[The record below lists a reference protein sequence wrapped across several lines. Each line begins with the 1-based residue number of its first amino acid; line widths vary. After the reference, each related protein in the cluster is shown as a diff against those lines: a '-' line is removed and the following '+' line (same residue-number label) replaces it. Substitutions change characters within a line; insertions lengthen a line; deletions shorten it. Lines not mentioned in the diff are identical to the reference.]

1 VAYLTESNQMSNTH
15 VSPVFSSILATMSGG
30 PVTCPE
36 LAQAVDQLGAIDSQI
51 KALTK
56 QADILKAAI
65 KSQGPERYNGSEFS
79 ALVFESEG
87 RTVTD
92 WRAVAEHFNPS
103 RQLITAHTET
113 GSPVRSIKLAK
124 I

>member
-1 VAYLTESNQMSNTH
+1 MSNSH
-15 VSPVFSSILATMSGG
+15 ISPAFSSILATIGG
-30 PVTCPE
+30 GSVTTD
-36 LAQAVDQLGAIDSQI
+36 AMAAMVDQLGALDAQI

-56 QADILKAAI
+56 QADTLKASI
-65 KSQGPERYNGSEFS
+65 KAHGPERYNGSEFS

-92 WRAVAEHFNPS
+92 WKAIAEKFEPS
-103 RQLITAHTET
+103 RQLITAHTSVGE
-113 GSPVRSIKLAK
+113 PVRSIKLAK

>member
-1 VAYLTESNQMSNTH
+1 MSNYQ
-15 VSPVFSSILATMSGG
+15 VNPVFSTILATIGG
-30 PVTCPE
+30 PSTDLV
-36 LAQAVDQLGAIDSQI
+36 QAVDQLGALDAQI

-56 QADILKAAI
+56 QADTLKAQI
-65 KSQGPERYNGSEFS
+65 KAQGPERYLGSEYS

-92 WRAVAEHFNPS
+92 WRAIAEKFSPS
-103 RQLITAHTET
+103 RQLITAHTST
-113 GSPVRSIKLAK
+113 GEAVRSIKLSK

>member
-1 VAYLTESNQMSNTH
+1 MSNFH
-15 VSPVFSSILATMSGG
+15 VNQAFSSILATIGS
-30 PVTCPE
+30 PSTVSPD
-36 LAQAVDQLGAIDSQI
+36 LAVMVDQLGALDAHI

-56 QADILKAAI
+56 QADTLKATI
-65 KSQGPERYNGSEFS
+65 KAQGPERYMGASYS

-92 WRAVAEHFNPS
+92 WKAIAEKFEPS
-103 RQLITAHTET
+103 RQLITAHTTT
-113 GSPVRSIKLAK
+113 GDIVRSIKLAK

>member
-1 VAYLTESNQMSNTH
+1 MSNTH
-15 VSPVFSSILATMSGG
+15 VSPVFSSILATISGG
-30 PVTCPE
+30 STTCPE

-92 WRAVAEHFNPS
+92 WKSIAEHFNPS

>member
-1 VAYLTESNQMSNTH
+1 MSNSH
-15 VSPVFSSILATMSGG
+15 VNPVFSSILATISGG
-30 PVTCPE
+30 STTCPE
-36 LAQAVDQLGAIDSQI
+36 LAQAVDQLGVLDSQI

-56 QADILKAAI
+56 QADTLKAAI
-65 KSQGPERYNGSEFS
+65 KAQGPERYNGSQFS

-92 WRAVAEHFNPS
+92 WKAIAEKFEPS
-103 RQLITAHTET
+103 RQLITAHTTT
-113 GSPVRSIKLAK
+113 GEPVRSIKLAK

>member
-1 VAYLTESNQMSNTH
+1 
-15 VSPVFSSILATMSGG
+15 MSGG

-36 LAQAVDQLGAIDSQI
+36 LAQAVDQLGALDAQI

-56 QADILKAAI
+56 QAETLKAAI
-65 KSQGPERYNGSEFS
+65 KSQGPERYNGSDYS

-92 WRAVAEHFNPS
+92 WKSIAEKFEPS
-103 RQLITAHTET
+103 RQLITAHTTVGE
-113 GSPVRSIKLAK
+113 PVRSIKLAK

>member
-1 VAYLTESNQMSNTH
+1 MSNSHINAAFT
-15 VSPVFSSILATMSGG
+15 SILAGISG
-30 PVTCPE
+30 PSNTSPE
-36 LAQAVDQLGAIDSQI
+36 LAVLVDQLGALDSQI

-56 QADILKAAI
+56 QADTLKAAI
-65 KSQGPERYNGSEFS
+65 KAHGPERYNGSLFS

-92 WRAVAEHFNPS
+92 WKAIAEKFEPS
-103 RQLITAHTET
+103 RQLITAHTTT
-113 GSPVRSIKLAK
+113 GEPVRSIKLAK

>member
-1 VAYLTESNQMSNTH
+1 MSNSH
-15 VSPVFSSILATMSGG
+15 VNSSFTSILAAIGG
-30 PVTCPE
+30 GSVTTDPM
-36 LAQAVDQLGAIDSQI
+36 AAMVDQLGALDAQI

-56 QADILKAAI
+56 QADTLKASI
-65 KSQGPERYNGSEFS
+65 KAHGPERYNGSEFS

-92 WRAVAEHFNPS
+92 WRAIAEKFEPS
-103 RQLITAHTET
+103 RQLITAHTSVGE
-113 GSPVRSIKLAK
+113 PVRSIKLAK

>member
-1 VAYLTESNQMSNTH
+1 MSNSH
-15 VSPVFSSILATMSGG
+15 ISPVFSTILNTISGG
-30 PVTCPE
+30 PVVTAE
-36 LAQAVDQLGAIDSQI
+36 LASMVDQLGALDSQI
-51 KALTK
+51 KYLTK
-56 QADILKAAI
+56 QADTLKASI
-65 KSQGPERYNGSEFS
+65 KAHGPERYNGSEFS

-92 WRAVAEHFNPS
+92 WKAIAEHFNPS

>member
-1 VAYLTESNQMSNTH
+1 
-15 VSPVFSSILATMSGG
+15 MSGG
-30 PVTCPE
+30 STTCPE

-65 KSQGPERYNGSEFS
+65 KAQGPERYNGAEFS

-92 WRAVAEHFNPS
+92 WKSIAEHFNPS
-103 RQLITAHTET
+103 RQLITAHTVT
-113 GSPVRSIKLAK
+113 GEASKSIKVTK

>member
-1 VAYLTESNQMSNTH
+1 MSNSQ
-15 VSPVFSSILATMSGG
+15 VNPIFSTILATMSGG
-30 PVTCPE
+30 PIVTPE
-36 LAQAVDQLGAIDSQI
+36 LAAMVDQLGALDSQI

-65 KSQGPERYNGSEFS
+65 KVHGPERYNGSQFS

-92 WRAVAEHFNPS
+92 WKAIAEHFNPS

-113 GSPVRSIKLAK
+113 GLPVRSIKLAK

>member
-1 VAYLTESNQMSNTH
+1 MSNSH
-15 VSPVFSSILATMSGG
+15 VSPIFASILATISGG
-30 PVTCPE
+30 PIVTAE
-36 LAQAVDQLGAIDSQI
+36 LSAMIDQLGAIDSQI

-56 QADILKAAI
+56 QADALKAAI
-65 KSQGPERYNGSEFS
+65 KSQGPDRYNGSDYS

-92 WRAVAEHFNPS
+92 WKAIAEKFEPS
-103 RQLITAHTET
+103 RQLITAHTTVGE
-113 GSPVRSIKLAK
+113 PVRSIKLAK

>member
-1 VAYLTESNQMSNTH
+1 MSNSH
-15 VSPVFSSILATMSGG
+15 VSPVFSSILATISGG
-30 PVTCPE
+30 STTCPE

-92 WRAVAEHFNPS
+92 WKAIAEKFEPS
-103 RQLITAHTET
+103 RQLITAHTTVGE
-113 GSPVRSIKLAK
+113 PVRSIKLAK

>member
-1 VAYLTESNQMSNTH
+1 MSNFQVNPAFNT
-15 VSPVFSSILATMSGG
+15 ILTAISGG
-30 PVTCPE
+30 SVITPE
-36 LAQAVDQLGAIDSQI
+36 LAAMVDQLGALDATV

-56 QADILKAAI
+56 QADTLKAQI
-65 KSQGPERYNGSEFS
+65 KLHGPDRYIGSEFS

-92 WRAVAEHFNPS
+92 WRAIAEKFEPS
-103 RQLITAHTET
+103 RQLITAHTVT
-113 GSPVRSIKLAK
+113 GEPVRSIKLTK

>member
-1 VAYLTESNQMSNTH
+1 MSNTQ
-15 VSPVFSSILATMSGG
+15 VNPVFSSILSAIGG
-30 PVTCPE
+30 PSTDLV
-36 LAQAVDQLGAIDSQI
+36 QAVDQLGALDAQI

-56 QADILKAAI
+56 QADTLKAQI
-65 KSQGPERYNGSEFS
+65 KSQGPERYLGSFYS

-87 RTVTD
+87 RTITD
-92 WRAVAEHFNPS
+92 WRAIAEKFNPS

-113 GSPVRSIKLAK
+113 GDIVRSIKLTK

>member
-1 VAYLTESNQMSNTH
+1 MSNFEFNSELYST
-15 VSPVFSSILATMSGG
+15 VNPDLAVM
-30 PVTCPE
+30 
-36 LAQAVDQLGAIDSQI
+36 VDQLGALDAHI

-56 QADILKAAI
+56 QAEALKATI
-65 KSQGPERYNGSEFS
+65 KAQGPERYMGASYS

-92 WRAVAEHFNPS
+92 WRSIAEKFNPS
-103 RQLITAHTET
+103 RQLITAYTVT
-113 GSPVRSIKLAK
+113 GDAVRSIKLTK